1 MEGAQAKL
9 TSPSNLTQGIAAA
22 EAATVGK
29 VSNIAYQNG
38 AKGASNAILAHVML
52 ADGAEK
58 TIALNPADGSVLTMK
73 AAVADQTVS
82 ENESDNGSDTCE
94 SETGNN

>member
-9 TSPSNLTQGIAAA
+9 TSPSNLTQSIAAA

-73 AAVADQTVS
+73 MAVAAQTDS
-82 ENESDNGSDTCE
+82 ENDNGSDTGE
-94 SETGNN
+94 SETGND